1 MKFSLITVTM
11 GNRQKEL
18 MRLKSSLAAQTYRDF
33 EHIVIDHREHPEL
46 LGSLSRARN
55 LGLSMASGDVVAFP
69 DDDIWY
75 GPDTLEK
82 AVVILADPDV
92 DGISFRVV
100 DEKGTLSAG
109 WMSSC
114 DFKIAAK
121 NIWHS
126 AVSCSVFLKRR
137 ALGDVRFDETLGLG
151 SGTRF
156 GSGEETDLL
165 LTLIERGARLYY
177 YGSNSVFHSSFR
189 KRHTIGRAWLYGNG
203 CGLVLRRH
211 GYGVIRLLWMVFS
224 QCGRAAQ
231 SILMLRP
238 HKALFSLTMAAGRIA
253 GYLFCQFKVRP

>member
-1 MKFSLITVTM
+1 MFSLITVTM
-11 GNRQKEL
+11 GDRPNEL
-18 MRLKSSLAAQTYRDF
+18 ARLKASLSAQTCRDF
-33 EHIVIDHREHPEL
+33 EHIVINHLEHPEL
-46 LGSLSRARN
+46 SGSLSRARN
-55 LGLSMASGDVVAFP
+55 LGISMASGDVVAFP
-69 DDDIWY
+69 DDDVWY

-82 AVVILADPDV
+82 VAGMFADQDV
-92 DGISFRVV
+92 DGVSFRVV
-100 DEKGTLSAG
+100 DEKGVPSAG
-109 WMSSC
+109 WMSTS
-114 DFKIAAK
+114 DFKIAAR

-126 AVSCSVFLKRR
+126 AVSCSVFLRRR
-137 ALGDVRFDETLGLG
+137 ALGDARFDENLGLG

-238 HKALFSLTMAAGRIA
+238 DKALFSLTMAAGRIA